1 MTRESTT
8 QAIHWTVESLTSC
21 SVSICHRHRPRQRGK
36 IGDIVMMSILVLT
49 FLFLSWIINHPV
61 IGWSWLKKLTHC
73 VYPFNIAWCI
83 VEINIYTESESR
95 GFYCGCLS
103 VTCHILRTSAGF
115 MKINNRKESVQK
127 RGNCP
132 IFPAFTLS
140 LYCGGDIRGGH
151 QLPPHWWPCW
161 VGDISHW
168 MITEGGTKKTAVEI
182 RVTNWKN
189 LEIPPKKSKLW
200 MVIYWKFTLQQLL
213 MLPKLVCP
221 TIEDYLIRIYTCLL
235 SLATPVW
242 DLFVVG
248 SLWRQCLNL
257 YKLWENPSG
266 FSDPTPV

>member
-1 MTRESTT
+1 M
-8 QAIHWTVESLTSC
+8 I
-21 SVSICHRHRPRQRGK
+21 
-36 IGDIVMMSILVLT
+36 ILVLT
-49 FLFLSWIINHPV
+49 FLFLSWIINSPV
-61 IGWSWLKKLTHC
+61 IGWSWLKKLTHW

-95 GFYCGCLS
+95 GFYFGCLS

-168 MITEGGTKKTAVEI
+168 MITEGETKKTAVEV

-189 LEIPPKKSKLW
+189 LEIPPQKVENLDGDRLKIHISTASFDTKTKGGLPDSNIYLFTFSGNTSVRPICSWQPVAPVSEFVQIVRKSLG
-200 MVIYWKFTLQQLL
+200 LL
-213 MLPKLVCP
+213 RSHSCVNMIC
-221 TIEDYLIRIYTCLL
+221 
-235 SLATPVW
+235 
-242 DLFVVG
+242 
-248 SLWRQCLNL
+248 
-257 YKLWENPSG
+257 
-266 FSDPTPV
+266 

>member
-21 SVSICHRHRPRQRGK
+21 SVSICHRHRPGQRGK
-36 IGDIVMMSILVLT
+36 IGDIVMRIILVLT

-61 IGWSWLKKLTHC
+61 IGWSWLKKLTHW
-73 VYPFNIAWCI
+73 VYPFNIALCI

-95 GFYCGCLS
+95 GFYFGCLS

-127 RGNCP
+127 RDNCP

-151 QLPPHWWPCW
+151 QLPSHWWPRW

-168 MITEGGTKKTAVEI
+168 MITEGETKKAAVEV

-189 LEIPPKKSKLW
+189 LEISSKK
-200 MVIYWKFTLQQLL
+200 V
-213 MLPKLVCP
+213 
-221 TIEDYLIRIYTCLL
+221 
-235 SLATPVW
+235 
-242 DLFVVG
+242 
-248 SLWRQCLNL
+248 
-257 YKLWENPSG
+257 
-266 FSDPTPV
+266 